1 MCAPVSFG
9 VVSAVV
15 ARSARSRKVR
25 WGTARR
31 PRRPRRTPRPPATPP
46 PPGTLPAPLPRN
58 PGQIITTSDTVTV
71 RIGRRAYSPFSGRPT
86 SPPTPPSPG
95 GGATAP
101 CTSSSPEA
109 LRRSC
114 CVEIRVGP
122 DTQPRRRRVVV
133 RHGRASC
140 RAVVLAAMSAR
151 IAQFAR
157 GGVAWVCTARKYR
170 NPLGPR
176 RTRMHALGR

>member
-9 VVSAVV
+9 VVSAVA
-15 ARSARSRKVR
+15 ARSARPRKVR
-25 WGTARR
+25 WEPDD

-71 RIGRRAYSPFSGRPT
+71 RIGRAGLLTLLRKAYLSADTTVPRGGTRTLPLRVLLKRCAWILLRGNPRWARYFS
-86 SPPTPPSPG
+86 
-95 GGATAP
+95 
-101 CTSSSPEA
+101 
-109 LRRSC
+109 
-114 CVEIRVGP
+114 RV
-122 DTQPRRRRVVV
+122 RRRVVV

-170 NPLGPR
+170 NRGGRR
-176 RTRMHALGR
+176 RTRMHGPGR